1 MVEIACLYPN
11 ALGTDLTGLQRCRDL
26 GYEAVQLDP
35 RAFAEPEAL
44 SGDAPL
50 DAVFEAVERAG
61 LRIAAW
67 SGYGPLIGDTEAV
80 EGHIAYLSRLLALAG
95 RAAREAPA
103 LAQPIV
109 CTETGKL
116 RVSRPAGAGRGTQPD
131 ARGSAGESVPRDP
144 EGPDPKRDGG
154 ELWEA
159 QGRQLVGSLRRLAK
173 AAEDSG
179 AKVAIEPTRLDIIR
193 DARTARAV
201 IEEVGSPALGV
212 CYDPANIIR
221 PEERLEE
228 TFGPLEAH
236 ILISHAKDVRFA
248 RDGSVM
254 DYPPAGKGMLDYQE
268 FFALLGRLPTRAAG
282 LGPLGTDSRCS
293 SLSSEHGGSTPR
305 EVVPP
310 PHTLAVEYARS
321 AEELER
327 VSGFLR
333 GLRG

>member
-35 RAFAEPEAL
+35 RAFAKPEAL
-44 SGDAPL
+44 SGDTPL
-50 DAVFEAVERAG
+50 GAVFEAVERAG
-61 LRIAAW
+61 LRIAGW

-109 CTETGKL
+109 CTETGAAD
-116 RVSRPAGAGRGTQPD
+116 R
-131 ARGSAGESVPRDP
+131 
-144 EGPDPKRDGG
+144 KRDGG
-154 ELWEA
+154 ELWEE
-159 QGRQLVGSLRRLAK
+159 QRRQLVGSLRRLAK
-173 AAEDSG
+173 VAEDSG
-179 AKVAIEPTRLDIIR
+179 AKVAIEPTRLHIVR
-193 DARTARAV
+193 DAKTARAV

-212 CYDPANIIR
+212 CYDPANVIR

-268 FFALLGRLPTRAAG
+268 FFALLGRLPT
-282 LGPLGTDSRCS
+282 
-293 SLSSEHGGSTPR
+293 
-305 EVVPP
+305 